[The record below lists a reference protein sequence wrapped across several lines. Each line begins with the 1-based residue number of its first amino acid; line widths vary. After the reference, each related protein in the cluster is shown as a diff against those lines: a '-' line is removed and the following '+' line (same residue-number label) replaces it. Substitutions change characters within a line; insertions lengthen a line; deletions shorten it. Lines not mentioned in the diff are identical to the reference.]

1 MKVVKYLFALWAG
14 VLVYALL
21 TLAFGAKGFSAY
33 QQLQSEHSRQETNIE
48 NLRLINRELEN
59 TMNSL
64 LYDRDTLAVFA
75 REQGY
80 ATQQERFIRIVGL
93 GGYQKT
99 RTSAGE
105 LVVAAKPQHI
115 PDQTM
120 IIIAFCT
127 GITILICMVVF
138 DLMKFLRE
146 R

>member
-1 MKVVKYLFALWAG
+1 MVKYLFALWAG

-21 TLAFGAKGFSAY
+21 AFTFGAKGLSAY
-33 QQLQSEHSRQETNIE
+33 QQLQSEHSQQTANIE

-80 ATQQERFIRIVGL
+80 ATRQERFIRIVGL

-105 LVVAAKPQHI
+105 LLIAASPQHI
-115 PDQTM
+115 PDKIM

-127 GITILICMVVF
+127 GMTILLCMVAF